1 MRRLHRSRG
10 SAFGGGGSTER
21 GGASQGA
28 AKATPPVQE
37 LPHRKRRAAD
47 PFEDAAPKRSTG
59 RERREPEVYR
69 PSKATKSTARPAS
82 LAHPAALAVQTAPA
96 GAAHACSIT
105 KVVAPQ
111 ASNAGK
117 PEEAAPERLVLPMD
131 AVLAR
136 LHGTGGAGI
145 VGREQEQQ
153 DIANFLESTVGLKQS
168 GALYVSGRPGC
179 GKTLSVRAAADAYR
193 RRCKVVVLNGMTL
206 VDGARDLF
214 SEILR
219 TVCPAA
225 LKEKMDAEI
234 CLRQIFTAG
243 GQTRPY
249 LLVLDELDALLQSGC
264 EQSVLAALFSW
275 TQLAGSKLV
284 LIGIAN
290 ALDLTHRFLPILHAK
305 NCAPQ
310 LLTFH
315 PYTEQHLLSILRLR
329 LSSDAPTTLD
339 TKLENANPQIK
350 FDLAALDLCAR
361 RIAAESGDTRK
372 AMEACREA
380 AKAVVRTGAGSGA
393 KASEPGAVLTV
404 GMAVMAKTLSTLLVN
419 NHKVSDQRLKD
430 LPLHQALLLCTV
442 VLGVRGGRAAHS
454 EPELLSSYQRLC
466 QKHSLPPLPANQ
478 LGEMRG
484 ALCDIGVLKACAVGK
499 GKKVFSLNVKDE
511 VVQNSFE
518 DLPVYAKILQDAP
531 RCSA

>member
-1 MRRLHRSRG
+1 MYRSRG

-21 GGASQGA
+21 
-28 AKATPPVQE
+28 ATPPAQE
-37 LPHRKRRAAD
+37 MPHRKRRAAD
-47 PFEDAAPKRSTG
+47 PCEDAAPKRSTG

-69 PSKATKSTARPAS
+69 PTKATKTTARPAS
-82 LAHPAALAVQTAPA
+82 SAHPVALTVQVAPS
-96 GAAHACSIT
+96 GAAHACRT
-105 KVVAPQ
+105 TTVVAPQ
-111 ASNAGK
+111 DSNAGK
-117 PEEAAPERLVLPMD
+117 PEEAAPERLVLPLD

-145 VGREQEQQ
+145 VGREQEQR

-315 PYTEQHLLSILRLR
+315 PYIEQHLLSILRRR
-329 LSSDAPTTLD
+329 LSSDATKAPTTLD
-339 TKLENANPQIK
+339 TEGENANPQIK

-511 VVQNSFE
+511 VVQNSLE
-518 DLPVYAKILQDAP
+518 DLPVYAKILQVAP
-531 RCSA
+531 PCSA

>member
-1 MRRLHRSRG
+1 VR
-10 SAFGGGGSTER
+10 
-21 GGASQGA
+21 
-28 AKATPPVQE
+28 ATPPAQE
-37 LPHRKRRAAD
+37 MPHRKRRAAD
-47 PFEDAAPKRSTG
+47 PCEDAAPKRSTG

-69 PSKATKSTARPAS
+69 PSKATKTTARPAS
-82 LAHPAALAVQTAPA
+82 SAHPAALTVQVAPS
-96 GAAHACSIT
+96 GAAHVCRT
-105 KVVAPQ
+105 TTVVAPQ
-111 ASNAGK
+111 DSNAGK
-117 PEEAAPERLVLPMD
+117 LEEAAPERLVLPLD

-136 LHGTGGAGI
+136 LHGMGGAGI
-145 VGREQEQQ
+145 VGREQEQR

-225 LKEKMDAEI
+225 LKEKMDAET

-290 ALDLTHRFLPILHAK
+290 ALDLTHRFLPILHSK

-315 PYTEQHLLSILRLR
+315 PYTEQHLLSILRRR
-329 LSSDAPTTLD
+329 LSSDATKAPTTLD
-339 TKLENANPQIK
+339 TEVENANPQIK

-499 GKKVFSLNVKDE
+499 GKKLFSLNVKDE

-518 DLPVYAKILQDAP
+518 DLPVYAKILQVAP
-531 RCSA
+531 PCSGCSA